1 MTACEP
7 VQLRQPLAEPN
18 TGSASP
24 VATAAPASAPGYAAQ
39 LQPSRLG
46 WVTLPLWCIWVE
58 PNLDKSDAVSL
69 RWALAANAALQ
80 EWQKFVPIQ
89 LVERAEDAQLRLW
102 RRRPPLN
109 GGRASNGRAL
119 LQFQQVQRQ
128 GSTLTR
134 LEPLVD
140 VLLSPGQ
147 RQLAIQATAL
157 HELGHGF
164 GLWGHSPD
172 PGDVMA
178 ALPTAEPRLQLS
190 PRDRSTLLWLQAQP
204 SPFRAPPMPTP

>member
-1 MTACEP
+1 VNACEP
-7 VQLRQPLAEPN
+7 VQLRQPVAEQIP
-18 TGSASP
+18 SA
-24 VATAAPASAPGYAAQ
+24 ATPKAAPPASAPGYAAQ

-58 PNLDKSDAVSL
+58 PNINKGDAVSL
-69 RWALAANAALQ
+69 RWALALNAALE

-89 LVERAEDAQLRLW
+89 LVKRADDAQLRMW

-119 LQFQQVQRQ
+119 LQLQQVQRRGQ
-128 GSTLTR
+128 AIPR

-140 VLLSPGQ
+140 VLISPGQ

-178 ALPTAEPRLQLS
+178 AVPTAQPRLQLS

-204 SPFRAPPMPTP
+204 SPFRAPSMPTP